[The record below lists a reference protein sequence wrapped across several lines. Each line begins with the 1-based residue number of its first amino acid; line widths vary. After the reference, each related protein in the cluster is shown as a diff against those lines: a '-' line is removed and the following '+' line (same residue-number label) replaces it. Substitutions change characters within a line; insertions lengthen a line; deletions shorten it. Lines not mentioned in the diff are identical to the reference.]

1 VEEFGGGI
9 LPAHTG
15 GRPGRKLIPRPPGR
29 ECNNPVSVDGVN
41 PNQRPAGTTDWL
53 QPAEEET
60 GLQRYL
66 QTLRERV
73 WVVAAA
79 VLITTGIAVLY
90 VVTASKVYE
99 ATADLLITPVGTDT
113 ALVTGLPLIRQ
124 SSDPTRDVETAAQ
137 AVTNTD
143 VANRVKE
150 ATDSPLSARALLG
163 KVAAEPVAQSN
174 IVAVTAEGGSPTEA
188 RDLANAFAAE
198 AVAEQSAQL
207 HAAIDR
213 ILPGLQERAKA
224 VIAGGPTS
232 LRALRDAITLL
243 ETLRSGPD
251 PTISIQTKA
260 DAPSAPS
267 SPRTTL
273 SVAGGLLAGLVL
285 GIGGAF
291 ASQLLDPR
299 LRREEQLKRLYRL
312 PILTRIPR
320 KQRRANKPLAP
331 TELSLPELEAYRTLR
346 GTLAASRRASGSD
359 SSAILVTGSSSS
371 EGKTTTAINL
381 ASSLASVGH
390 SVILIE
396 ADLRRPAIAQAL
408 DVQAKFGI
416 ANVLVDS
423 VALQDALVATS
434 TLGSNF
440 GLLLADYAGGWISDL
455 FSLPAAREMVAEARR
470 LADYVVIDSAPL
482 ADVIDALPL
491 AHYVDEVLLV
501 AGIGRTDLRKLSHLG
516 ELLAEHGIK
525 PAGFAVVGTP
535 RPRRSDYHYFA
546 DRQRR
551 QHTQE
556 KLEPLTSGDLSDAA
570 GQPLRSGGRQSE

>member
-1 VEEFGGGI
+1 V
-9 LPAHTG
+9 PA
-15 GRPGRKLIPRPPGR
+15 
-29 ECNNPVSVDGVN
+29 
-41 PNQRPAGTTDWL
+41 
-53 QPAEEET
+53 
-60 GLQRYL
+60 
-66 QTLRERV
+66 
-73 WVVAAA
+73 
-79 VLITTGIAVLY
+79 
-90 VVTASKVYE
+90 
-99 ATADLLITPVGTDT
+99 TDT
-113 ALVTGLPLIRQ
+113 SLSSLPLIHQ

-137 AVTNTD
+137 LVKNVD
-143 VANRVKE
+143 VANRAKQ
-150 ATDSPLSARALLG
+150 ALDSPLSARALLG
-163 KVAAEPVAQSN
+163 KVTAEPVAQSN
-174 IVAVTAEGGSPTEA
+174 IVAVTAEGGSPTQA

-198 AVAEQSAQL
+198 SIAEQTAQL

-213 ILPGLQERAKA
+213 TLPELQARAKEFT
-224 VIAGGPTS
+224 AGDPTS
-232 LRALRDAITLL
+232 LRTIRPVITTL

-260 DAPSAPS
+260 DAPSSPS
-267 SPRTTL
+267 SPKTKL
-273 SVAGGLLAGLVL
+273 SIAGAVLAGLVL

-320 KQRRANKPLAP
+320 KQRRSSKPLAP
-331 TELSLPELEAYRTLR
+331 TDLSLAQLEAYRTLR

-408 DVQAKFGI
+408 DVQVKFGI
-416 ANVLVDS
+416 ESVLIDS
-423 VALQDALVATS
+423 VALQEALVATS

-455 FSLPAAREMVAEARR
+455 FSLPAAREMIAEARR
-470 LADYVVIDSAPL
+470 LADYVIVDSAPL
-482 ADVIDALPL
+482 GDVIDALPL
-491 AHYVDEVLLV
+491 ANYMDEVLLV

-535 RPRRSDYHYFA
+535 KPRRSDYHYYA
-546 DRQRR
+546 DQRR
-551 QHTQE
+551 RRSQE
-556 KLEPLTSGDLSDAA
+556 KLQPLTRGDLSDAA
-570 GQPLRSGGRQSE
+570 GQPLRSGGPQSESARHLDRQAGNA

>member
-1 VEEFGGGI
+1 M
-9 LPAHTG
+9 
-15 GRPGRKLIPRPPGR
+15 
-29 ECNNPVSVDGVN
+29 DGLN
-41 PNQRPAGTTDWL
+41 PNQRRAGTADWL
-53 QPAEEET
+53 QPPEEET
-60 GLQRYL
+60 GLRRYV

-73 WVVAAA
+73 WLVAAA
-79 VLITTGIAVLY
+79 VVITTGIAVLY

-99 ATADLLITPVGTDT
+99 ATADLLITPVPGTDT
-113 ALVTGLPLIRQ
+113 TLSGLPLIHQ

-137 AVTNTD
+137 LVTNTD

-150 ATDSPLSARALLG
+150 ATDSPLSAAALLG
-163 KVAAEPVAQSN
+163 KVTAEPVAQSN

-198 AVAEQSAQL
+198 AVAEQTAQL

-213 ILPGLQERAKA
+213 TLPGLQARAKA
-224 VIAGGPTS
+224 ATQGGPTS
-232 LRALRDAITLL
+232 LRALRVTITTL

-251 PTISIQTKA
+251 PTISTQTKA

-267 SPRTTL
+267 SPKARL
-273 SVAGGLLAGLVL
+273 SIAGAVLAGLVL

-312 PILTRIPR
+312 PILARIPR
-320 KQRRANKPLAP
+320 KQRRAAKPLTP
-331 TELSLPELEAYRTLR
+331 TELSLAQLEAYRTLR

-396 ADLRRPAIAQAL
+396 ADLRRPAIAEAL
-408 DVQAKFGI
+408 EVQVKYGI
-416 ANVLVDS
+416 ESVLIDS

-455 FSLPAAREMVAEARR
+455 FSLPAAREMIDEARR
-470 LADYVVIDSAPL
+470 LADYVIVDSAPL
-482 ADVIDALPL
+482 GDVIDALPL
-491 AHYVDEVLLV
+491 ASYMDEVLLV

-535 RPRRSDYHYFA
+535 KPKRSDYHYYA

-551 QHTQE
+551 RHPQE

-570 GQPLRSGGRQSE
+570 GQPLRSGGPQSE